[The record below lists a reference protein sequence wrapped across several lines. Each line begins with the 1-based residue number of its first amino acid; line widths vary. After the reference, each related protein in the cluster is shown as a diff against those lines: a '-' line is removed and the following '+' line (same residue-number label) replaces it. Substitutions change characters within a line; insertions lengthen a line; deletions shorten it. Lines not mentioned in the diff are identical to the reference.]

1 MSAIIRTEEE
11 IARDD
16 RYAMLHPGTFDCTH
30 DWYSGLIT
38 AIPDGIFSA
47 VLRVDAY
54 LAKYFYMVLRPIE
67 KIINQ
72 AGVNDISTAWL
83 NSEIRKD
90 DLLRARITPN
100 CSTGDLATFIYYA
113 AEISLPVFLILWL
126 IYLVFTKKDK
136 HI

>member
-47 VLRVDAY
+47 ALRADVY
-54 LAKYFYMVLRPIE
+54 LAKYLGMVLKPIE

-72 AGVNDISTAWL
+72 AGIKDISTAWL

-100 CSTGDLATFIYYA
+100 CNTGDLATFIYHA
-113 AEISLPVFLILWL
+113 AEISFPVVLILWL
-126 IYLVFTKKDK
+126 IYLVFTKKYK